1 MNAFSSFRR
10 RALPARSGLSL
21 AVAVALAGP
30 AAAQTAPAAGDAD
43 GADTLQT
50 ILVEATAEQPAQ
62 SATGNVTVVS
72 AKRLD
77 EEMARNF
84 DDAVR
89 YIPGVS
95 VTDIGRFGSTG
106 FNIRGLEGDR
116 VAITVD
122 GLSLGDTLDPVS
134 YQAYDFFRAM
144 RGGVDIDALK
154 TIEVIKGADSITAG
168 SGALGGAVVL
178 VTKDA
183 ADYLKAAGD
192 DTYAAIKTA
201 YASDSD
207 EAAATATFANRT
219 GIVESMLLYT
229 KRRGHERMSHFEV
242 PGTTGPE
249 RRTPDPMDTDSDN
262 LLAKVDFV
270 LSQAH
275 RFGLVAERAEST
287 VDSSALSR
295 LDASYLTRTG
305 HDVSDRDRYGLH
317 YTWSADRALFDTM
330 EWRYDHQKQ
339 DTAGL
344 TTMLFNSAT
353 CPQGQRPCLRTEDRD
368 YAQKLDRMT
377 VHFDKVFDSGAV
389 THALMYGLAYQTRDA
404 EFSAVD
410 TRYVGQTG
418 QVALIEVDP
427 DLVPRTDIDSWNLY
441 VRDRIEVGQ
450 RFGVT
455 AGLRYD
461 RYDYQPSF
469 DAQFG
474 DPSGTIGDVSFS
486 APTWQLGADF
496 RLTDAQ
502 TIWAQVGR
510 GFRAP
515 TVEDMY
521 SPTSTTPGVEADTG
535 AEVEL
540 WDSVANPNLEA
551 EKSLNAEIGWRW
563 QTDRQLL
570 GISAYRDRYSN
581 FIEQVTRVR
590 NPDTAYEVCDAGGS
604 SCTIEYGDEY
614 LTPENAG
621 RVTVKGIEVEG
632 RWLLGRDFSLRLAY
646 SYNEGEKRNGDPLTS
661 IVPASGVV
669 GLRYLAPSRR
679 WSVTGNLTHSA
690 AKKRGDAVE
699 TAEDGSLEPTSD
711 FLSDRYTVFDL
722 LANVAISDKLRLN
735 AGVYNL
741 FDEEYLRWQR
751 VRFVS
756 EGSGGVR
763 GGVRGDGIDR
773 YTEPGRNIRVS
784 LTYQF

>member
-1 MNAFSSFRR
+1 MK
-10 RALPARSGLSL
+10 ALRSHPGRQQPIRSML
-21 AVAVALAGP
+21 ALAIL
-30 AAAQTAPAAGDAD
+30 AALGSQALAQEAPAD
-43 GADTLQT
+43 GETTDTLQT
-50 ILVEATAEQPAQ
+50 ILVEATAEKPQQ
-62 SATGNVTVVS
+62 SATANVTVVS
-72 AKRLD
+72 AKQLD
-77 EEMARNF
+77 EEMARSF

-122 GLSLGDTLDPVS
+122 GLSLGDTLDPAS

-183 ADYLKAAGD
+183 ADYLKASGN
-192 DTYAAIKTA
+192 DTYLAVKGG
-201 YASDSD
+201 YASDSN
-207 EAAATATFANRT
+207 EASATATFANRT

-229 KRRGHERMSHFEV
+229 KRRGNERMSHFEV
-242 PGTTGPE
+242 PGTRGPE
-249 RRTPDPMDTDSDN
+249 RRVPDPMETDSDN
-262 LLAKVDFV
+262 LLAKLDLV
-270 LSQAH
+270 LSDAH
-275 RFGLVAERAEST
+275 RVGVTAERAEAT
-287 VDSSALSR
+287 VDSEALSR
-295 LDASYLTRTG
+295 LDATYLSRAG
-305 HDVSDRDRYGLH
+305 HDTSDRDRYGLH
-317 YTWSADRALFDTM
+317 YIWTAGNALFDAM
-330 EWRYDHQKQ
+330 EARYDHQRQ
-339 DTAGL
+339 YTSGL
-344 TTMLFNSAT
+344 TTMLFNSST
-353 CPQGQRPCLRTEDRD
+353 CPQGLRPCLRTEDRD
-368 YAQKLDRMT
+368 YEQKLDRLT
-377 VHFDKVFDSGAV
+377 VHFDKAFDAGAV
-389 THALMYGLAYQTRDA
+389 NHALVYGLAWQTRRA

-418 QVALIEVDP
+418 EPALIEVDP
-427 DLVPRTDIDSWNLY
+427 DLVPKTDIDSWNLY
-441 VRDRIEVGQ
+441 LRDRMSLLDG
-450 RFGVT
+450 RLGLT

-461 RYDYQPSF
+461 RYDYKPSF
-469 DAQFG
+469 DGQYE
-474 DPSGTIGDVSFS
+474 DPSGTVGDVSFS
-486 APTWQLGADF
+486 SPTGQLGIDF
-496 RLTDAQ
+496 KLTDAH
-502 TIWAQVGR
+502 TLWAQVGR

-521 SPTSTTPGVEADTG
+521 SPTSTTPGVEAGTG

-540 WDSVANPNLEA
+540 WDAVANPDLEA
-551 EKSLNAEIGWRW
+551 EKSLNTEVGWRW

-590 NPDTAYEVCDAGGS
+590 NPDTAYEVCNASGS
-604 SCTIEYGDEY
+604 SCTVEYGDAY

-621 RVTVKGIEVEG
+621 RVIVKGIEVEG

-679 WSVTGNLTHSA
+679 WSVTGNLTHAA

-699 TAEDGSLEPTSD
+699 TDADGNLQPTSD

-722 LANVAISDKLRLN
+722 LANVAITDKLRLN

-741 FDEEYLRWQR
+741 FDEAYYRWQR
-751 VRFVS
+751 VRFVT

-773 YTEPGRNIRVS
+773 YSEPGRNVRVS
-784 LTYQF
+784 LTYRF